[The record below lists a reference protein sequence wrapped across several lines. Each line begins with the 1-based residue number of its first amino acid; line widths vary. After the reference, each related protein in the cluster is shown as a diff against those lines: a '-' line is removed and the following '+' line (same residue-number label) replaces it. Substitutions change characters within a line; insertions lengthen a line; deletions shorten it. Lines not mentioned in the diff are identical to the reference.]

1 MPGKHLV
8 RQIKLT
14 CKEASHL
21 LSQGQDRA
29 LGLGE
34 RVKLR
39 LHLLICD
46 ACANFSRQ
54 VATLRRAMQ
63 ALRERSGPDPRS

>member
-1 MPGKHLV
+1 MPGKDLV
-8 RQIKLT
+8 KEMKLT
-14 CKEASHL
+14 CKEASRM
-21 LSQGQDRA
+21 LSEGQDRA
-29 LGLGE
+29 LGFGE

-54 VATLRRAMQ
+54 VETLRRAVR
-63 ALRERSGPDPRS
+63 ALKERSGPDPRP

>member
-1 MPGKHLV
+1 M
-8 RQIKLT
+8 KLT

-21 LSQGQDRA
+21 LSQRGDRSLA
-29 LGLGE
+29 LGE
-34 RVKLR
+34 RIRLR

-46 ACANFSRQ
+46 ACTNFSRQ
-54 VATLRRAMQ
+54 VETLRRAVR

>member
-1 MPGKHLV
+1 M
-8 RQIKLT
+8 KLT

-21 LSQGQDRA
+21 LSQGEDRRLA
-29 LGLGE
+29 LGE
-34 RVKLR
+34 RIRLR
-39 LHLLICD
+39 VHLLICD

-54 VATLRRAMQ
+54 VETLRRAVR

>member
-1 MPGKHLV
+1 M
-8 RQIKLT
+8 KLT

-21 LSQGQDRA
+21 LSQGEDRRLA
-29 LGLGE
+29 LGE
-34 RVKLR
+34 RLRLR

-54 VATLRRAMQ
+54 VETLRRAVR

>member
-1 MPGKHLV
+1 M
-8 RQIKLT
+8 KLT
-14 CKEASHL
+14 CKEASRL
-21 LSQGQDRA
+21 LSQGQDRP
-29 LGLGE
+29 LGSGE
-34 RVKLR
+34 WLRLR

-54 VATLRRAMQ
+54 VDTLRRAVR